1 MELFYKCIIFNFD
14 NSIKFLSNKPQV
26 LAEKLP
32 ELLDFPKDL
41 VSLEA
46 STKVLCFLFFISPL
60 ILVGKVNF
68 YTFGANELNFNYDV
82 GTIEIFGRGNAS
94 H

>member
-1 MELFYKCIIFNFD
+1 
-14 NSIKFLSNKPQV
+14 V

-46 STKVLCFLFFISPL
+46 STKVFFLVFFGGGGGGGIDFVETVHFLYFLSL
-60 ILVGKVNF
+60 
-68 YTFGANELNFNYDV
+68 
-82 GTIEIFGRGNAS
+82 
-94 H
+94 

>member
-1 MELFYKCIIFNFD
+1 MLCER
-14 NSIKFLSNKPQV
+14 FLLTKTFSCLYFQV

-46 STKVLCFLFFISPL
+46 ATKVYIYIFFYSASKKHLNSLCA
-60 ILVGKVNF
+60 
-68 YTFGANELNFNYDV
+68 FGDNLSEK
-82 GTIEIFGRGNAS
+82 IP
-94 H
+94 

>member
-1 MELFYKCIIFNFD
+1 MLTVSLTITFSCLYF
-14 NSIKFLSNKPQV
+14 QV

-46 STKVLCFLFFISPL
+46 ATKVPFFFFNSVFKINTSIHFVPLVIIYLQTFLD
-60 ILVGKVNF
+60 GR
-68 YTFGANELNFNYDV
+68 FN
-82 GTIEIFGRGNAS
+82 
-94 H
+94 

>member
-1 MELFYKCIIFNFD
+1 M
-14 NSIKFLSNKPQV
+14 

-46 STKVLCFLFFISPL
+46 STKVFFLVFFFGGIDFVEAVHLLFFLSL
-60 ILVGKVNF
+60 
-68 YTFGANELNFNYDV
+68 
-82 GTIEIFGRGNAS
+82 
-94 H
+94 

>member
-1 MELFYKCIIFNFD
+1 
-14 NSIKFLSNKPQV
+14 V

-46 STKVLCFLFFISPL
+46 STKVFFLVFFGGVLILWKQFISC
-60 ILVGKVNF
+60 IF
-68 YTFGANELNFNYDV
+68 YLCSSKICYHAD
-82 GTIEIFGRGNAS
+82 TIEIFGGGNAGR
-94 H
+94 

>member
-1 MELFYKCIIFNFD
+1 M
-14 NSIKFLSNKPQV
+14 

-46 STKVLCFLFFISPL
+46 STKVSLFILRLYQKVRVYSHFDFGVCRVTNKFLR
-60 ILVGKVNF
+60 
-68 YTFGANELNFNYDV
+68 TA
-82 GTIEIFGRGNAS
+82 TIEISGRRNAS
-94 H
+94 Y